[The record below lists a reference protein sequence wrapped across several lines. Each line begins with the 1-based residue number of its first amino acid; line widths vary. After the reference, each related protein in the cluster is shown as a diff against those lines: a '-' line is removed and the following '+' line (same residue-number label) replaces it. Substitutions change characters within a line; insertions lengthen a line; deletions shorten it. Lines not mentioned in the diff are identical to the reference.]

1 MARRGVAALLRDRFV
16 LTLIALVVLVVGG
29 FALFWSVSLDDF
41 DRWGFRISC
50 GTGLLADYGQAE
62 IADRH
67 PLPEAAAEHRD
78 YVAACGSA
86 VWERRAWAVPVL
98 LLGLGGSMA
107 LLVHRAR
114 QPSEVT
120 RR

>member
-1 MARRGVAALLRDRFV
+1 MARSGPASLLRDRFV
-16 LTLIALVVLVVGG
+16 LTLIALAVLVVGG

-50 GTGLLADYGQAE
+50 GTGLVADYGQAE
-62 IADRH
+62 IADQ
-67 PLPEAAAEHRD
+67 HRPSDAGADD
-78 YVAACGSA
+78 YVAACRSA
-86 VWERRAWAVPVL
+86 VWERRAWAVPVV

-107 LLVHRAR
+107 LLVQRAR
-114 QPSEVT
+114 HPSEVT